1 MKRTY
6 DNAMQSAPSTAGQIS
21 AGMAATKENIYMNT
35 NMVTIQRED
44 HTSLH
49 GVQSNFNQTRV
60 LPIVGK
66 TSRAEIALKS
76 ADVQTK
82 ALPMFQPQVALGPDI
97 NRLIYETGLSA
108 SWRNSMLM
116 LPPDE
121 TNLSTLLYEGALLYP
136 GGGSTSVWRG
146 GDEKASYYG
155 ESTFTN
161 DSTALLP
168 VIDTYNIKYQLTLL
182 PDLYQQPPIVNTQLS
197 ILLEYWKTRT
207 FGGFATSDLRKT
219 CLTPVVVASESEP
232 IISVKVGTAAEGEF
246 ENKYIVSVQ
255 DTSGFKVGDRVRFFG
270 TSLTDTPYIP
280 MDEVFSTVID
290 IVTVQQ
296 QTASTSTHLPAIIL
310 DGVDQTPLP
319 VPSVPVINSYYFVYQ
334 PYVIPNPTITFTT
347 SGQLIDP
354 AYVVGALINVQSNQ
368 PLINGIY
375 PIVAVSGNPV
385 QDIIINAPDGL
396 DPSLLGAPSTLSLV
410 ELPPAPPS
418 LQDGYIINQRVVNG
432 GHIEFLT
439 DMYEFAPLTLNGFK
453 QSMEDRP
460 GLLKVTYDG
469 PTPLLDQGF
478 WRGFKIVSGN
488 GTEIHPMTST
498 VELIINDIEGA
509 NPTIYTLYAKIFN
522 GFYSISERSYDNVTE
537 LYYFTLAPISKALPF
552 SLPFDL
558 SDPLVSFTMKLAPNF
573 YTFDTKADEIIDPDL
588 TPKKLSF
595 MRSLGYIP
603 TDDIPIQKPT
613 YPPTASVPVNTWTR
627 AFQVNWDFS
636 AYRNIQWVSQ
646 DTISPKPKPP
656 LVSQDFGFDNGSSTY
671 YNVYEFNKFL
681 NDCVNPSVERCI
693 NDVTYEVP
701 MLDALSLNFQLA
713 LAFNAYKGLLT
724 DDITSYVWQSTV
736 TYELGDLVVTSATN
750 GARAFMCAVESTQTI
765 LPTSAA
771 SNKYWYFLGFAPSY
785 VDSAPF
791 PRYELCVR
799 SSVLNG
805 FRIMSAKIEDGDP
818 LPAEFFQD
826 IAIAYVPLSPN
837 SPFTIPDLSQIIST
851 PEFKTVAPLFHYNE
865 LTLLSSVKYDG
876 YSFGTT
882 NVNQT
887 GLSSKQ
893 IAIYNYNRTSWGF
906 QGYEHADEWMTFESN
921 TSFKFL
927 LDNFPSYCT
936 QYEDTL
942 AELRS
947 GGTQYPAISYWVWDN
962 TSSVD
967 PRREPTP
974 LYEIYQ
980 TSESM
985 SSCMSPVQSIVVVSD
1000 NIPVLEELASP
1011 VNYLI
1016 DSESSSFTNS
1026 SATIGLTQKIIGE
1039 FTLPSFAPYN
1049 SRSIVK
1055 YDTEELKFYSLLD
1068 TKLFKQL
1075 EYSLYYRHRIA
1086 QQLVPLIISN
1096 YGSVNIKFV
1105 FRPIS

>member
-49 GVQSNFNQTRV
+49 GVESNFNQTRV

-82 ALPMFQPQVALGPDI
+82 ALPIFQPQVALGSDI

-121 TNLSTLLYEGALLYP
+121 TNLSTLLYEGALQYP
-136 GGGSTSVWRG
+136 GGNQESVWRG
-146 GDEKASYYG
+146 GDEFASYYG
-155 ESTFTN
+155 ESTLTN
-161 DSTALLP
+161 DSTAQLP
-168 VIDTYNIKYQLTLL
+168 IIDTYNIKYNLTLL
-182 PDLYQQPPIVNTQLS
+182 PNVPNQAPIVNTQLS
-197 ILLEYWKTRT
+197 VLFEWWKTRT

-232 IISVKVGTAAEGEF
+232 IISVKVGTAGEF
-246 ENKYIVSVQ
+246 ENQYIVSVQ
-255 DTSGFKVGDRVRFFG
+255 DTSGFRVGDRVRFFG
-270 TSLTDTPYIP
+270 TSLTDSPDYP
-280 MDEVFSTVID
+280 MAEVFSTVLD
-290 IVTVQQ
+290 IVTVNK
-296 QTASTSTHLPAIIL
+296 QTTSTSSHLPAVIL
-310 DGVDQTPLP
+310 SSNDQVPIPPLGVPIESYTFDYQANSNPPHIDFATLGNLPDWCVAGAQILVESTNPL
-319 VPSVPVINSYYFVYQ
+319 VNGVYTIHVINGG
-334 PYVIPNPTITFTT
+334 T
-347 SGQLIDP
+347 D
-354 AYVVGALINVQSNQ
+354 INVHVEGL
-368 PLINGIY
+368 PDVLNGASSFIY
-375 PIVAVSGNPV
+375 EYI
-385 QDIIINAPDGL
+385 
-396 DPSLLGAPSTLSLV
+396 
-410 ELPPAPPS
+410 PPPPPEN
-418 LQDGYIINQRVVNG
+418 LTGGYLINQRVKDG

-439 DMYEFAPLTLNGFK
+439 DMYEFAPLSLLGT
-453 QSMEDRP
+453 DRSLGLKP
-460 GLLKVTYDG
+460 GLLVLNYSG
-469 PTPLLDQGF
+469 PDPLMDQGF
-478 WRGFKIVSGN
+478 WRGFTTVGGVGIEN
-488 GTEIHPMTST
+488 HPMTST
-498 VELIINDIEGA
+498 VELIISDIFEA

-522 GFYSISERSYDNVTE
+522 GFYSIVERGYDQS
-537 LYYFTLAPISKALPF
+537 LGQYSFTLAPISKALPF
-552 SLPFDL
+552 QSGFNL
-558 SDPLVSFTMKLAPNF
+558 SSPLVTFNMKLAPNF

-588 TPKKLSF
+588 TPKKLSM
-595 MRSLGYIP
+595 MRTLGFIP

-613 YPPTASVPVNTWTR
+613 YPPTASIPVNTWTR

-646 DTISPKPKPP
+646 DTISPKPNLPI
-656 LVSQDFGFDNGSSTY
+656 VSQDFGFDNGSSTY

-681 NDCVNPSVERCI
+681 NDCVNPSIERCI

-724 DDITSYVWQSTV
+724 DDISSYVWV
-736 TYELGDLVVTSATN
+736 PNITYQLGDLVVASATN
-750 GARAFMCAVESTQTI
+750 GARAYMCAVQSTETI
-765 LPTSAA
+765 LPPTAT
-771 SNKYWYFLGFAPSY
+771 SNKYWYFLGFAPTYAS
-785 VDSAPF
+785 VLPF
-791 PRYELCVR
+791 PQYELCLR
-799 SSVLNG
+799 SYIYNG
-805 FRIMSAKIEDGDP
+805 FRIMSAKIEFGTP
-818 LPAEFFQD
+818 LPSEFFQD
-826 IAIAYVPLSPN
+826 LVLAYVPLTPN
-837 SPFTIPDLSQIIST
+837 PPYTIPDLSQIIST
-851 PEFKTVAPLFHYNE
+851 PEFKTIAPVFHYNE

-882 NVNQT
+882 SVNQT

-893 IAIYNYNRTSWGF
+893 IALYNYNRTSWGF

-947 GGTQYPAISYWVWDN
+947 GGTQYPTISYWVWDN

-967 PRREPTP
+967 PRKEPTP
-974 LYEIYQ
+974 FFEIYQ

-1011 VNYLI
+1011 VNYLV

-1026 SATIGLTQKIIGE
+1026 STTIGLTQKIIGE

-1055 YDTEELKFYSLLD
+1055 FDTEELKFYSLLD